1 LLPVADATCPVEPAP
16 VFRAE
21 GEMPRTV
28 NETWG
33 AILGYFAKPSG
44 DTRAFATDFEVY
56 PAPGKIEIHISVR

>member
-1 LLPVADATCPVEPAP
+1 
-16 VFRAE
+16 
-21 GEMPRTV
+21 MPRTV